1 MMMSRICER
10 EPEMLEAA
18 ARGQARGQARDDH
31 QTRSTNDGDAVVTHL
46 ASCASCRDAVAAV
59 AWMCEMADTSV
70 DAPHPLPDP
79 GVIWWKAQLLRRWES
94 ERRAVAPIER
104 MHWVEI
110 AAGVASLGVF
120 LAWQWSGLIGVLARL
135 SPANLAAI
143 TSSSSTATAPSM
155 LVLVAGV
162 TVALGATIF
171 VSLHRRITGN

>member
-1 MMMSRICER
+1 MSRICNR

-18 ARGQARGQARDDH
+18 ARGQARDDH
-31 QTRSTNDGDAVVTHL
+31 QTRSTNDDGAVATHL

-59 AWMCEMADTSV
+59 AWIRDMADTSV
-70 DAPHPLPDP
+70 DAPYPLPDP

-110 AAGVASLGVF
+110 AAGVASLSVF
-120 LAWQWSGLIGVLARL
+120 LAWQWSGLVGVLARL

-143 TSSSSTATAPSM
+143 TSSSSAAATPSM
-155 LVLVAGV
+155 LTLVAGV

-171 VSLHRRITGN
+171 VSLHRMLTND